1 MIEKIV
7 QTAKHTVKA
16 MVDSHKA
23 RDCAPGSGAVDD
35 WDMPFSVILSGSE
48 GFWRQ
53 ARAIGLIPIKSW
65 LPVAAHFDVCPTG
78 ISCTLTPVGSRLDSN
93 QDAT

>member
-23 RDCAPGSGAVDD
+23 RDCAPGSGAVDA
-35 WDMPFSVILSGSE
+35 WDMPFSVILSGST
-48 GFWRQ
+48 
-53 ARAIGLIPIKSW
+53 
-65 LPVAAHFDVCPTG
+65 DVWAPG
-78 ISCTLTPVGSRLDSN
+78 QGKRLD
-93 QDAT
+93 QDQVIAGLGCGIRREHNWDKTRGNRGRILA